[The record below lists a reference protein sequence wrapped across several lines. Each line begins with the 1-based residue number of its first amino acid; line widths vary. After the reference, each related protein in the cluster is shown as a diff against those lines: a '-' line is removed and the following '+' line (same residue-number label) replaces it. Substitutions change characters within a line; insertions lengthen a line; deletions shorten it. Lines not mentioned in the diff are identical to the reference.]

1 MFKLKVSQYLKF
13 ALILLLGISLSSYV
27 LESTNPTP
35 KFITKNIPLLQ
46 GKYTRVGALV
56 VDSLVYDQIKG
67 LQVKLDSDTPLAGLR
82 VMGKV
87 EGLNAIVLAEKSAP
101 KSLEKLTFNSKN
113 VSGLTEVWVEIMPQ
127 KDHDLLDKIKVSV
140 PKVKIG
146 RKSIRLKSSSNKSS
160 FRLAY
165 ELRNYGMDGVHSFRI
180 PGLVT
185 TPKGTLLAVYD
196 IRHNSSVDL
205 QGDIDVGLSRSTDKG
220 QTWSKMQT
228 IMDMGTYG
236 GLPEDQNGIGD
247 PAILV
252 DPETGHIWV
261 IALWAHGKPGEM
273 IWWSSKPGISPQ
285 ETGQMVITKSEDDGL
300 TWSEPVNITTQMKDP
315 KWNLFFN
322 GPGKGIVMKD
332 GTLVFAAQ
340 YKDEH
345 EMPYST
351 IIYSKDKGKTWK
363 VGTGAKSNTTEA
375 QVVELSDNSLMLNMR
390 DNRGGS
396 RSVAISHDMGESWTE
411 HSSSRSAL
419 VEPVCMASI
428 IENPYEEQLLFS
440 NPAASNGRY
449 NMTIK
454 LSVDEGISWPKEHQI
469 LLDEGSGWGYSCLT
483 MVDKD
488 LVGILYESSVA
499 NMTFQLVKLEELIEN

>member
-1 MFKLKVSQYLKF
+1 MKTLKVDHYLKTICI
-13 ALILLLGISLSSYV
+13 LIFGLSLV
-27 LESTNPTP
+27 LTP
-35 KFITKNIPLLQ
+35 AMAEKNKDQFVTKVIPLLQ
-46 GKYTRVGALV
+46 GKYTKVGEI
-56 VDSLVYDQIKG
+56 QIDTTLFGHISEVSVNIRSEFPMEGVRIMAKKG
-67 LQVKLDSDTPLAGLR
+67 EEDPRL
-82 VMGKV
+82 
-87 EGLNAIVLAEKSAP
+87 LAEK
-101 KSLEKLTFNSKN
+101 KSPSVSEMLILSNDSSEEFNS
-113 VSGLTEVWVEIMPQ
+113 VWIEIMTS
-127 KDHDLLDKIKVSV
+127 KDHDLLDKIYIEV
-140 PKVKIG
+140 PKIKLG
-146 RKSIRLKSSSNKSS
+146 DKSISLSQSSKDAT
-160 FRLAY
+160 FRVAY
-165 ELRNYGMDGVHSFRI
+165 ELRNYGMDGVNSFRI

-205 QGDIDVGLSRSTDKG
+205 QGDIDVGLSRSTDQGK
-220 QTWSKMQT
+220 TWGSMQT

-236 GLPEDQNGIGD
+236 DLPQDQNGVGD

-252 DPETGHIWV
+252 DPVTGHIYV

-273 IWWSSKPGISPQ
+273 IWWSSKPGLSPQ

-300 TWSEPVNITTQMKDP
+300 TWSKPLNITDQLKDP

-322 GPGKGIVMKD
+322 GPGKGIVMQD

-340 YKDEH
+340 YKDEK

-351 IIYSKDKGKTWK
+351 IIYSKDKGMTWH

-375 QVVELSDNSLMLNMR
+375 QVVELDDHSLMLNMR

-396 RSVAISHDMGESWTE
+396 RSVSISKDMGNTWTE

-419 VEPVCMASI
+419 IEPVCMASI
-428 IENPYEEQLLFS
+428 ITHPSKDLLLFS
-440 NPAASNGRY
+440 NPAATDGRY

-454 LSVDEGISWPKEHQI
+454 VSDDQGNSWPVDHQI
-469 LLDEGSGWGYSCLT
+469 LLDMGNGWGYSCLT
-483 MVDKD
+483 MVDEG

-499 NMTFQLVKLEELIEN
+499 NMTFQLVKLEDLIKN